1 MSLSPIRELRL
12 SGRALA
18 KRPGS
23 AAAAVVA
30 LGMGIGLCTMMFS
43 IIYGV
48 YFRGLD
54 LPDADRL
61 LIVYRTDPARGY
73 PELWVRQHDFY
84 DWREQ
89 QRSFEG
95 LAGYYFGTI
104 NLSGTEGP
112 ERFSG
117 GFVSA
122 NTFDLL
128 RVWPVL
134 GRAFQAGDDAPG
146 APLVVLLGYRVWEDR
161 YGGDPD
167 VLGKIV
173 KVNGEQAAIIGV
185 MPDGFRFPHDQDL
198 WVPLRDERSE
208 HRERDAG
215 PSFRVFGRLQDG
227 VGRQQAQLEL
237 DLIADRLAN
246 QYPDTNEGIG
256 VRFMTF
262 VEANTSP
269 FMAVGFGTMLLATV
283 LVLLIAC
290 SNVANLLLARV
301 VLRRRECAVRT
312 AIGASRFHAV
322 IPFFSEAVLLS
333 AIGAVFG
340 VGLAYMSVDL
350 FRGATADV
358 SWPYYMQV
366 KVDLPILGFVVVLG
380 GLASLVS
387 GVVPAVRV
395 LRTDVSA
402 VLKDEERGSSSL
414 ELGKLSR
421 ALVVTEVALSLALL
435 VAAGLMGKSIARLG
449 DRGFNFAGDDVFT
462 GRIQLLG
469 GKYVDERVRT
479 RFYADLLERLEAIPG
494 VGSAALG
501 STLPGVGAA
510 STRFAVEGR
519 SYAEYRDYPV
529 ARRAAIT
536 PDFFETLDAGLL
548 RGRSFEARDDA
559 DAPAVAI
566 VNQRFADIYFPGA
579 DPLGRRIREV
589 SGTGAGDWKTIV
601 GLAPNLKIEGFYPG
615 QDSAGYYVP
624 LAQQSTSYAGIA
636 LEADR
641 GEPAALAA
649 SLRGAVQAV
658 DPEIPV
664 FEPRTLDQVIDRQ
677 TWAFRVFGALFVAF
691 GFAALFLASVGLY
704 GVLAFAVSRR
714 THEFGVRMALG
725 ARAADVI
732 SLVLRQGAIQLG
744 IGLAIGLGLSLAL
757 SRAMAIFT
765 FQVSPT
771 DPPVFGLSVLFVV
784 GVAALAGFV
793 PALRATRVDPTVALK
808 SE

>member
-1 MSLSPIRELRL
+1 
-12 SGRALA
+12 
-18 KRPGS
+18 
-23 AAAAVVA
+23 
-30 LGMGIGLCTMMFS
+30 MMFS

-54 LPDADRL
+54 VPDADRL
-61 LIVYRTDPARGY
+61 LIIYRTDPARGY
-73 PELWVRQHDFY
+73 PELWVYQNDFY
-84 DWREQ
+84 DWREP

-95 LAGYYFGTI
+95 LAGYYFGTV

-122 NTFDLL
+122 NAFDLL
-128 RVWPVL
+128 RVRPIL
-134 GRAFQAGDDAPG
+134 GRAFQTEDDAPG
-146 APLVVLLGYRVWEDR
+146 APLVVLLGYRVWENR

-173 KVNGEQAAIIGV
+173 KVNGEQATIIGV
-185 MPDGFRFPHDQDL
+185 MPDGFRFPHGQDL
-198 WVPLRDERSE
+198 WVPLRDERSL
-208 HRERDAG
+208 HGERDAG
-215 PSFRVFGRLQDG
+215 PYFRVFGRLQPG
-227 VGRQQAQLEL
+227 VHPEQAQREF
-237 DLIADRLAN
+237 DVIAERLGGE
-246 QYPDTNEGIG
+246 YPDTNEGIG
-256 VRFMTF
+256 IRFMTF

-269 FMAVGFGTMLLATV
+269 FMAVGFATMLLATV

-290 SNVANLLLARV
+290 SNVANLLLARA
-301 VLRRRECAVRT
+301 VLRTRECAVRT
-312 AIGASRFHAV
+312 AIGASRLQAV
-322 IPFFSEAVLLS
+322 VPFFSESVLLS
-333 AIGAVFG
+333 AIGAVLG
-340 VGLAYMSVDL
+340 VGLAYLCVDL

-366 KVDLPILGFVVVLG
+366 KVDLPILGFVLILG
-380 GLASLVS
+380 LLASLVS
-387 GVVPAVRV
+387 GVLPAVRV
-395 LRTDVSA
+395 LRTDVST
-402 VLKDEERGSSSL
+402 VLKDEARGSSSL

-421 ALVVTEVALSLALL
+421 ALVVTEVALSLVLL

-469 GKYVDERVRT
+469 GEYDDERVRA

-494 VGSAALG
+494 VRSAALG
-501 STLPGVGAA
+501 SALPGVGAA
-510 STRFAVEGR
+510 STRFAVEIT
-519 SYAEYRDYPV
+519 SYAAYRDHPV
-529 ARRAAIT
+529 ARRAAVS
-536 PDFFETLDAGLL
+536 PGFFETLDAGLQ

-559 DAPAVAI
+559 DAPGIGI
-566 VNQRFADIYFPGA
+566 VNQRFADIYFPGE

-589 SGTGAGDWKTIV
+589 TRAGAGEWKTIV

-624 LAQQSTSYAGIA
+624 LAQHRVSSAGIA

-664 FEPRTLDQVIDRQ
+664 YEPRTLDEVIDRQ
-677 TWAFRVFGALFVAF
+677 TWAFRVFGALFIAF

-704 GVLAFAVSRR
+704 GVLAFAVNRR

-732 SLVLRQGAIQLG
+732 GLVLRQGATQLG
-744 IGLAIGLGLSLAL
+744 IGLALGLGLALVL

-765 FQVSPT
+765 FQVSPI
-771 DPPVFGLSVLFVV
+771 DPAVFGLSMVFVV
-784 GVAALAGFV
+784 SVGALAGFV

-808 SE
+808 HE

>member
-1 MSLSPIRELRL
+1 MLSLFRDFRL
-12 SGRALA
+12 SGRALVR
-18 KRPGS
+18 RPGS
-23 AAAAVVA
+23 AAAGVLA

-54 LPDADRL
+54 VPAADRL
-61 LIVYRTDPARGY
+61 LIVYQTDPARGY
-73 PELWVRQHDFY
+73 AELWVHQHDFY
-84 DWREQ
+84 YWREVE
-89 QRSFEG
+89 RSFEG
-95 LAGYYFGTI
+95 LAGYYFGTV

-122 NTFDLL
+122 NAFDLL
-128 RVWPVL
+128 RVRPVV
-134 GRAFQAGDDAPG
+134 GRSFLVGDDAAG
-146 APLVVLLGYRVWEDR
+146 APLTVLLGYRVWEDR
-161 YGGDPD
+161 YGSDPA
-167 VLGKIV
+167 VLGKSV
-173 KVNGEQAAIIGV
+173 KVNGEPGTIIGV
-185 MPDGFRFPHDQDL
+185 MPAGFRFPHDQDL

-208 HRERDAG
+208 HSERDAG
-215 PSFRVFGRLQDG
+215 PSFRVFGRLRPG
-227 VGRQQAQLEL
+227 VERESAQREF
-237 DLIADRLAN
+237 DLIAGRLAAE
-246 QYPDTNEGIG
+246 YPDTNEGIG

-290 SNVANLLLARV
+290 SNVANLLLARAAT
-301 VLRRRECAVRT
+301 RTRESAVRA

-333 AIGAVFG
+333 AIGAVLG
-340 VGLAYMSVDL
+340 VGLAYLSVDL

-358 SWPYYMQV
+358 SWPYYMEV
-366 KVDLPILGFVVVLG
+366 RVDLPILGFVVLLG
-380 GLASLVS
+380 ALAGLVS

-395 LRTDVSA
+395 LRTDVST
-402 VLKDEERGSSSL
+402 VLKDEARGSSSL

-469 GKYVDERVRT
+469 GEYDAEQARS
-479 RFYADLLERLEAIPG
+479 RFYDDLLACLEAIPG
-494 VGSAALG
+494 VESAALG
-501 STLPGVGAA
+501 SELPGRGSALR
-510 STRFAVEGR
+510 RFAVEGA
-519 SYAEYRDYPV
+519 SYADYRDYPV
-529 ARRAAIT
+529 ARRAAVT
-536 PDFFETLDAGLL
+536 AGFFETLDAGLS

-559 DAPAVAI
+559 EAPNVAI
-566 VNQRFADIYFPGA
+566 VNQRFADLFFPGEN
-579 DPLGRRIREV
+579 PIGRRIREV
-589 SGTGAGDWKTIV
+589 TRAGVGEWKTVI

-624 LAQQSTSYAGIA
+624 LAQHSVSYVGMAV
-636 LEADR
+636 EASGGDA
-641 GEPAALAA
+641 AALAA
-649 SLRGAVQAV
+649 DLRRAVAV
-658 DPEIPV
+658 IDPEIPV
-664 FEPRTLDQVIDRQ
+664 YETRTLDEVIDRQ
-677 TWAFRVFGALFVAF
+677 TWAYRVFGVLFVVF

-704 GVLAFAVSRR
+704 GVLAFTVYRR
-714 THEFGVRMALG
+714 TQEFGVRMALG

-732 SLVLRQGAIQLG
+732 GLVVRQGTTQLA
-744 IGLAIGLGLSLAL
+744 IGLALGLGLSLLL
-757 SRAMAIFT
+757 SRAMSIFT

-771 DPPVFGLSVLFVV
+771 DPAVFGFSLLFVV
-784 GVAALAGFV
+784 GVAALAGLV
-793 PALRATRVDPTVALK
+793 PALRATRVDPTVALR